1 MAAQGQGATVA
12 IIGAGPAGLF
22 AARELANSGI
32 KVVLFNRNIKPGGL
46 AEYGI
51 YPDKYRIKDGLR
63 EQFKKILTCDNVTY
77 FGNVSIGEKHALK
90 LDDLRK
96 MGFAAILVACGA
108 QGTKWLGL
116 QGEDLGGVYHAKTLV
131 YYYNH
136 LPPFATL
143 PIKFGRKVIVVGAG
157 NVMTDIVRFLVGKL
171 EVEEI
176 TTIARRGPAE
186 VKFDRKELEY
196 VASYLDVEDFD
207 REMARVSP
215 AMKAIGQD
223 PEEAIT
229 EIRETLAGV
238 EKRAPKPVWR
248 MHFLYS
254 PQKMTG
260 RDGKNVDTL
269 VMEENIL
276 ETRDGDVKAKGTG
289 KLTEREADMII
300 FAIGDKVDDEL
311 GLPMQ
316 GSEFVKSDS
325 PRFPI
330 NGISYELMDVND
342 PARLEDIFV
351 GGWSRNA
358 STGMV
363 GIARRDG
370 ANAAKAIMAYLE
382 KKSAAGFVDVN
393 GVEDELRKHGY
404 RYVKVDSLEKLEQRE
419 KELAEVKGLP
429 EFKFDLDDEMLA
441 LMGL

>member
-22 AARELANSGI
+22 AAREMANSGI
-32 KVVLFNRNIKPGGL
+32 KVALFNRNIKPGGL

-51 YPDKYRIKDGLR
+51 YPEKYRIKDGLR
-63 EQFKKILTCDNVTY
+63 EQFKKILACENVAY
-77 FGNVSIGEKHALK
+77 FGNVSIGEKHPLK
-90 LDDLRK
+90 LDDLRA
-96 MGFAAILVACGA
+96 MGFAAILVSCGA

-116 QGEDLGGVYHAKTLV
+116 PGEELGGIYHAKTLV

-157 NVMTDIVRFLVGKL
+157 NVMTDIVRFLAGKH

-186 VKFDRKELEY
+186 VKFDKKELEY
-196 VASYLDVEDFD
+196 AAGYLDVEDFD

-215 AMKAIGQD
+215 AMKAVGQD
-223 PEEAIT
+223 PEAAIA
-229 EIRETLAGV
+229 EIRQTLAGV
-238 EKRAPKPVWR
+238 EKREPKPVWR

-254 PQKMTG
+254 PKQMTG

-269 VMEENIL
+269 VVEENIL
-276 ETRDGDVKAKGTG
+276 ELRDGDIKAKGTG
-289 KLTEREADMII
+289 KLIESEADMIV

-316 GSEFVKSDS
+316 GSEFVKSNS
-325 PRFPI
+325 PRFPVD
-330 NGISYELMDVND
+330 GISYELMDEKN
-342 PARLEDIFV
+342 PARLEGIFV

-370 ANAAKAIMAYLE
+370 TNAAKAIMAYLE
-382 KKSAAGFVDVN
+382 QKNPSGLVDMNSIENELKK
-393 GVEDELRKHGY
+393 RGY
-404 RYVKVDSLEKLEQRE
+404 RYVKLDALDKLEQKE
-419 KELAEVKGLP
+419 KELAGAKGLP
-429 EFKFDLDDEMLA
+429 EFKFDSDDEMLA